1 MKHLISLSLLLCLML
16 GYGFAYAEPL
26 QSHSSIN
33 WLEMTLQLLGGLA
46 LFLFGLDLLIKGL
59 LAIAGD
65 RMKNWLGQLTTNR
78 IAGAFSGAAITAVI
92 QSSSITTVLVVGFVS
107 AGLISLSQAAS
118 VIMGA
123 NLGTTITAQIVAFKV
138 YNLALLMV
146 FTGFVIQFVSETN
159 YKKNI
164 GHFILGLGLLFIGM
178 NLMGEGMSPL
188 RDYQPF
194 LKTIQELNHPLYGI
208 LVGIIFTALIQ
219 SSSATIGIVIVM
231 ANQGFLT
238 LPTGIA
244 LSMGADI
251 GTCVT
256 AILASIGQSRDAIR
270 AAIVHVLF
278 NVSGVLIWLPF
289 IGVLAAIATYVT
301 PIPEGI
307 DAMTSLAANTP
318 REIANAN
325 TLFKLSAL
333 LLFLPL
339 LGGFIWLIYK
349 LVPIL
354 KEETQQTMEPKFLDD
369 NFVQTPLMAFDAVK
383 MELNVFR
390 EKLNLLFQHFF
401 DNRYPV
407 ELRALKFEE
416 KQLAKIKAYHHL
428 ILLYVSKISQS
439 DFDEKQQQQYI
450 ELVSIIN
457 ILESVLETVEN
468 GILNARHQMF
478 EYQLKISPTMQ
489 ELLGDIY
496 KEVTKSLDHA
506 LLSIDESQKEKA
518 QDVIASKPA
527 IDHMIQVALQ
537 HQVKLLH
544 SDESRIILFR
554 MEMQMVDAL
563 KRIHTLSKRIARL
576 RMTEFNSQTG

>member
-1 MKHLISLSLLLCLML
+1 MKHLISLSLLFCLML

-26 QSHSSIN
+26 KTHPNID
-33 WLEMTLQLLGGLA
+33 WLEMMLQLLGGLA

-65 RMKNWLGQLTTNR
+65 RMKNWLSQLTTNR

-107 AGLISLSQAAS
+107 AGLISLTQAAS

-146 FTGFVIQFVSETN
+146 FSGFLIQFISETN

-164 GHFILGLGLLFIGM
+164 GNFILGLGLLFIGM

-188 RDYQPF
+188 RDYDPF
-194 LKTIQELNHPLYGI
+194 LKIIRELNHPLYGI
-208 LVGIIFTALIQ
+208 LIGIIFTALIQ

-301 PIPEGI
+301 PIPEGL
-307 DAMTSLAANTP
+307 DAMTSLAENTP

-339 LGGFIWLIYK
+339 LGGFIWVIYK
-349 LVPIL
+349 LVPIV
-354 KEETQQTMEPKFLDD
+354 KEETQQTMDPKFLDD
-369 NFVQTPLMAFDAVK
+369 NFVQTPQMAFDAVK

-390 EKLNLLFQHFF
+390 EKLSLLFQHFF

-416 KQLAKIKAYHHL
+416 KQLAKLKAYHHQ

-450 ELVSIIN
+450 ELVSIVN
-457 ILESVLETVEN
+457 ILESVLETIEN

-537 HQVKLLH
+537 HQAKLLH

-576 RMTEFNSQTG
+576 RMAEFNSQTG